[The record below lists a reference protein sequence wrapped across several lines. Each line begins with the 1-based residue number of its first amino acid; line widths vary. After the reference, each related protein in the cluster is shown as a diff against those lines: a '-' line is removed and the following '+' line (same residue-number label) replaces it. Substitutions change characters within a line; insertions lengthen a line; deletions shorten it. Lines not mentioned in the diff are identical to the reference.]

1 MFFGWLP
8 RRSAVSD
15 SDTTPP
21 PSDSERKGRRHPH
34 AAAQVKKSKHP
45 INDVRPSRDAN
56 KLAPRGRAVSHPAS
70 TSHVPTT
77 GAPNP
82 VSSARK
88 TRPSSTPA
96 PKSARSR
103 SMSKS
108 IIDPRL
114 LNDPAFSADPRS
126 NPHHST
132 SHYSARFSP
141 SVVDG
146 ASLPKKHR
154 FHHVEDQGDLDEDT
168 IRQLPNSPQ
177 NAPEYRKPARTS
189 YSPSQPAST
198 SLPSLPSLSSTPST
212 ASPSSTAS
220 STPSTPPTHES
231 FPKPMRDPSR
241 PRVTDYSPESQSFP
255 LQARPLIF
263 NHTTP
268 DLRRA
273 VEKPVLPPR
282 PLTTPGNYRI
292 RGETTQGIDNSRNR
306 PTARHD
312 RQLDRIDEL
321 DETDPLGVP
330 WHHGG
335 PYEAIYKVTRDR
347 AYHAQ
352 LERLNSP
359 NDNPEEKHTSHKVR
373 SSASTHYIMFTTSF
387 RRRVAPV
394 MASSTFLWILSQ
406 VRHCR
411 DSRISI
417 LVTSSLLIRCSTRL
431 PITIALQ
438 RVVPATRCTHFLPK
452 SSLPCFRGRTPP
464 LTNQNLNLHESTV
477 RTILDPMTDMPRHPR
492 S

>member
-8 RRSAVSD
+8 RRSAVPD
-15 SDTTPP
+15 STPP
-21 PSDSERKGRRHPH
+21 PSDSERKGRHRPS

-45 INDVRPSRDAN
+45 INDVRPSRDVN

-70 TSHVPTT
+70 TSHVPSP

-82 VSSARK
+82 VSSARR

-96 PKSARSR
+96 PKSSRSR
-103 SMSKS
+103 SMSKT

-114 LNDPAFSADPRS
+114 SNDPAFSADPRS

-132 SHYSARFSP
+132 THYSARFSP
-141 SVVDG
+141 SVVHG

-154 FHHVEDQGDLDEDT
+154 FYHAEDQGDADEDR

-177 NAPEYRKPARTS
+177 NVPEYRKPARTS
-189 YSPSQPAST
+189 YSPFQPASA

-212 ASPSSTAS
+212 ASPTSTAS

-231 FPKPMRDPSR
+231 LPKPMRESLPQ
-241 PRVTDYSPESQSFP
+241 VTDHSPRSESYP
-255 LQARPLIF
+255 LRAPPPIF

-268 DLRRA
+268 DLRRTI
-273 VEKPVLPPR
+273 EKPVLPTR
-282 PLTTPGNYRI
+282 PVTTPGNYRI
-292 RGETTQGIDNSRNR
+292 RGETAH

-312 RQLDRIDEL
+312 HQLDRIDEL

-352 LERLNSP
+352 LERLGSP
-359 NDNPEEKHTSHKVR
+359 NDNPEEKHTSRKVR
-373 SSASTHYIMFTTSF
+373 LSASTHYIMLTTSF
-387 RRRVAPV
+387 RRRDTPP
-394 MASSTFLWILSQ
+394 MASSVSLWISSQ
-406 VRHCR
+406 VRHYR
-411 DSRISI
+411 DARIST
-417 LVTSSLLIRCSTRL
+417 LVTSSLLIHCSTKL
-431 PITIALQ
+431 PVTIALQ
-438 RVVPATRCTHFLPK
+438 RVVPATKWTHFHPK
-452 SSLPCFRGRTPP
+452 PSLPCSRRRSPP
-464 LTNQNLNLHESTV
+464 DTNQILNLHESTM